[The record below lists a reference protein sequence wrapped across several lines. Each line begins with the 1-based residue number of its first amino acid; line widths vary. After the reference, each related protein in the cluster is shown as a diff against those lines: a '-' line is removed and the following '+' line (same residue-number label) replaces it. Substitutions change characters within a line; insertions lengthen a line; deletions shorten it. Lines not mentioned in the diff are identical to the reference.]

1 MTTIVTLARSPRL
14 RLTLLFVFALLVL
27 AGCSGTDGQTVTDP
41 LDPAFQQDTY
51 RAVTR
56 VEGWYW
62 MVVGISALAMG
73 ASFVFQPVLPEWA
86 KSYNVGFRLAVIAIF
101 LSITIYRWAMN
112 NAKAAMDNGFILP
125 PLDALHQ
132 LQHLLAPLYATLTHL
147 IR

>member
-1 MTTIVTLARSPRL
+1 MLTIVPLARSPRL
-14 RLTLLFVFALLVL
+14 RLALLFVFALLVL
-27 AGCSGTDGQTVTDP
+27 AGCSGSDGQAVTDP

-62 MVVGISALAMG
+62 MVVGVSALAMG

-86 KSYNVGFRLAVIAIF
+86 RSYNVGFRLAVIAIF
-101 LSITIYRWAMN
+101 VSITIYRWAMN
-112 NAKAAMDNGFILP
+112 NAKASMDNGFIFSS
-125 PLDALHQ
+125 LDT
-132 LQHLLAPLYATLTHL
+132 LQHLLAPLSATLTHL